1 MQEFFMDYGLWL
13 LIALLVVIGLVF
25 LLSGKGKST
34 VVDETAPVTPPM
46 VAEPIAEPAAAPLV
60 AAPDPVPV
68 AEPVIAEPVAVEPA
82 VEEAPAPA
90 PVIEPTPAPIPASPA
105 VAAPA
110 DGADDLL
117 KLKGVGPKL
126 GALLTE
132 LGVTHYTQIAG
143 WSDSDIAAID
153 AKLGNFKGRPVR
165 DQWIDQA
172 KYLAAGD
179 IAGFEAKYGKI

>member
-25 LLSGKGKST
+25 LLSGKGKSA

-46 VAEPIAEPAAAPLV
+46 V
-60 AAPDPVPV
+60 
-68 AEPVIAEPVAVEPA
+68 AEPVAVEPA

>member
-25 LLSGKGKST
+25 LLSGKGKSAA
-34 VVDETAPVTPPM
+34 VEDPAPVAPP
-46 VAEPIAEPAAAPLV
+46 VAAEPIAELAVAPLV
-60 AAPDPVPV
+60 ATPDPVPV
-68 AEPVIAEPVAVEPA
+68 VDPVIVEPVAVEP
-82 VEEAPAPA
+82 VIEKAPAPA
-90 PVIEPTPAPIPASPA
+90 PVVEPAPAPIPASPA
-105 VAAPA
+105 VAAPS
-110 DGADDLL
+110 DDADDLL

-126 GALLTE
+126 GALLTD
-132 LGVTHYTQIAG
+132 LGVTRYAQIAG

-153 AKLGNFKGRPVR
+153 TKLGNFKGRPVR

>member
-13 LIALLVVIGLVF
+13 LIALLVIIGVVF
-25 LLSGKGKST
+25 LLSGRKR
-34 VVDETAPVTPPM
+34 P
-46 VAEPIAEPAAAPLV
+46 AEP
-60 AAPDPVPV
+60 PV
-68 AEPVIAEPVAVEPA
+68 AETRQ
-82 VEEAPAPA
+82 APA
-90 PVIEPTPAPIPASPA
+90 PVAAPPVAAPAAPAPPPPAPEPVEIAPAQPIAAAPEPIPASPA
-105 VAAPA
+105 VTATV

-126 GALLTE
+126 NMLLIE
-132 LGVTHYTQIAG
+132 LGVTRYAQIAG
-143 WSDSDIAAID
+143 WSDADIALID

-165 DQWIDQA
+165 DQWVDQA

>member
-25 LLSGKGKST
+25 LLSGKGKSAA
-34 VVDETAPVTPPM
+34 VEDPAPVAPP
-46 VAEPIAEPAAAPLV
+46 VAAEPIAEPVVAPLV
-60 AAPDPVPV
+60 ATPDPVPV
-68 AEPVIAEPVAVEPA
+68 I
-82 VEEAPAPA
+82 EEAPAPA
-90 PVIEPTPAPIPASPA
+90 PVVEPTPAPIPTSPA

-132 LGVTHYTQIAG
+132 LGVTRYAQIAG

>member
-25 LLSGKGKST
+25 LLSGKGKSA
-34 VVDETAPVTPPM
+34 VAEDPAPVAPP
-46 VAEPIAEPAAAPLV
+46 VAAEPIAEPAVAPLV
-60 AAPDPVPV
+60 ATPDPVPV
-68 AEPVIAEPVAVEPA
+68 AEPVIAEPVV
-82 VEEAPAPA
+82 VEETPAPA
-90 PVIEPTPAPIPASPA
+90 PVVEPAPAPIPASPA
-105 VAAPA
+105 VAAPS

-132 LGVTHYTQIAG
+132 LGVTRYAQIAG

>member
-25 LLSGKGKST
+25 LLSGKGKSA
-34 VVDETAPVTPPM
+34 VAEDPAPVAPP
-46 VAEPIAEPAAAPLV
+46 VAAEPIAEPVVAPLV
-60 AAPDPVPV
+60 ATPDPVPV
-68 AEPVIAEPVAVEPA
+68 VEPVVAEPVAVEPV
-82 VEEAPAPA
+82 VEEAPAP
-90 PVIEPTPAPIPASPA
+90 VVEPTPAPIPASPA
-105 VAAPA
+105 VAAPSN
-110 DGADDLL
+110 GADDLL

-132 LGVTHYTQIAG
+132 LGVTRYAQIAG

>member
-25 LLSGKGKST
+25 LLSGKGKSA
-34 VVDETAPVTPPM
+34 VAEAPAPVAPP
-46 VAEPIAEPAAAPLV
+46 VAAEPVVAPLV
-60 AAPDPVPV
+60 ATPDPVPV
-68 AEPVIAEPVAVEPA
+68 AEPVIAEPVV
-82 VEEAPAPA
+82 VEETPAPA
-90 PVIEPTPAPIPASPA
+90 PVVEPAPAPIPASPA
-105 VAAPA
+105 VAAPS

-132 LGVTHYTQIAG
+132 LGVTRYAQIAG